1 MAKSKSNASLA
12 ALAGFKK
19 AMEEKENGSPEKKID
34 KKLDDSHSE
43 AEINKP
49 EKKVM
54 VEPIIKKTEESPIKA
69 ENMKQNDS
77 EIQTKK
83 APATQDNKKIKS
95 ETSVATKPAIKKEKP
110 SSKNSGTKTNEGRA
124 NLSLRLSKECIDF
137 LEESAIQNDMS
148 LGKYIALVIQDEVKM
163 GKDIELANT
172 CKKGEDNAI
181 LKTYKTDL
189 ETKRIA
195 DELSKK
201 YGLRKA
207 NFWRYVI
214 ERARQNSL
222 K

>member
-19 AMEEKENGSPEKKID
+19 AMEEKENGSPVKKID

-95 ETSVATKPAIKKEKP
+95 ETSVATKPAIKKEKI
-110 SSKNSGTKTNEGRA
+110 K
-124 NLSLRLSKECIDF
+124 II
-137 LEESAIQNDMS
+137 ESN
-148 LGKYIALVIQDEVKM
+148 
-163 GKDIELANT
+163 N
-172 CKKGEDNAI
+172 
-181 LKTYKTDL
+181 
-189 ETKRIA
+189 
-195 DELSKK
+195 
-201 YGLRKA
+201 
-207 NFWRYVI
+207 
-214 ERARQNSL
+214 
-222 K
+222 